1 MITIQ
6 ANDIEVQL
14 RLLKR
19 KYKRKKRW
27 AGSTPSPAHSP
38 LPCPYDPGDP
48 ESPAALTSHQRS
60 HIKQS
65 IVEASA
71 AGWCDTGLSAA
82 QHPGAALAPLAN
94 IDNNNLPSGVRITPD
109 TLFLLMFLQRAEIS
123 EHSLFIKYSMY
134 RCFIFLFKSSYGYY
148 HKMNS

>member
-27 AGSTPSPAHSP
+27 AGSSPSPAHSP

-71 AGWCDTGLSAA
+71 GL
-82 QHPGAALAPLAN
+82 GPL
-94 IDNNNLPSGVRITPD
+94 LTFTPLYPRSGEGKQLI
-109 TLFLLMFLQRAEIS
+109 
-123 EHSLFIKYSMY
+123 H
-134 RCFIFLFKSSYGYY
+134 
-148 HKMNS
+148 